1 MLAFLTME
9 SPLPQGNRCR
19 HITST
24 QTVESKFKDI
34 YIEKLIQQKVDERGI
49 SYAEFARQIHC
60 ARTSLYHIFNSK
72 NIDME
77 RLLLIS
83 EVLQYNIIEE
93 VYLQKLKS
101 TDENIPCIVIP
112 VKEKGI
118 DTSQL
123 PNELLEWLKQQLLDQ
138 SKKSGETVW
147 KSG

>member
-1 MLAFLTME
+1 
-9 SPLPQGNRCR
+9 
-19 HITST
+19 
-24 QTVESKFKDI
+24 
-34 YIEKLIQQKVDERGI
+34 
-49 SYAEFARQIHC
+49 
-60 ARTSLYHIFNSK
+60 
-72 NIDME
+72 ME

-83 EVLQYNIIEE
+83 EVLQYNFIEE
-93 VYLQKLKS
+93 AYLQKLKS

>member
-1 MLAFLTME
+1 
-9 SPLPQGNRCR
+9 
-19 HITST
+19 
-24 QTVESKFKDI
+24 
-34 YIEKLIQQKVDERGI
+34 
-49 SYAEFARQIHC
+49 
-60 ARTSLYHIFNSK
+60 
-72 NIDME
+72 ME

-83 EVLQYNIIEE
+83 EVLQYNFIEE

-138 SKKSGETVW
+138 SKNRGRQFGSLDNVLQGILYHNNLFM
-147 KSG
+147 SAR

>member
-1 MLAFLTME
+1 
-9 SPLPQGNRCR
+9 
-19 HITST
+19 
-24 QTVESKFKDI
+24 
-34 YIEKLIQQKVDERGI
+34 
-49 SYAEFARQIHC
+49 
-60 ARTSLYHIFNSK
+60 
-72 NIDME
+72 ME
-77 RLLLIS
+77 RLLIIS
-83 EVLQYNIIEE
+83 EVLQYNFIEE